1 MISKLTGLS
10 NHMGEELKEEFNF
23 QLLVGQF
30 TVQEQRLPTVCSTLG
45 CTLIKLSELIIRCLL
60 VGLGLLPIMVHV
72 ILLGRSSHPNPYTAK
87 SAEWDKLG
95 VI

>member
-45 CTLIKLSELIIRCLL
+45 CTLIKLSELLIRCLL
-60 VGLGLLPIMVHV
+60 VGLGLLPIMVLV
-72 ILLGRSSHPNPYTAK
+72 ILLGWSSHPNPYTAK
-87 SAEWDKLG
+87 SAEWDKVG

>member
-30 TVQEQRLPTVCSTLG
+30 TVQEQRLPMVCSTLG
-45 CTLIKLSELIIRCLL
+45 CTLIKLSELLIRCLL
-60 VGLGLLPIMVHV
+60 VGLGLLPIMVLV
-72 ILLGRSSHPNPYTAK
+72 ILLG
-87 SAEWDKLG
+87 
-95 VI
+95 

>member
-30 TVQEQRLPTVCSTLG
+30 TVQEQRLPMVCSTLG

-60 VGLGLLPIMVHV
+60 VGLGLLPIMVLV
-72 ILLGRSSHPNPYTAK
+72 ILLG
-87 SAEWDKLG
+87 
-95 VI
+95 